1 MGNDSNNGALNAPSN
16 FLRGIIDA
24 DTASDKYANR
34 TDAQGKPLPNVILP
48 VFRPSRMVIF
58 ILAMQNPFA

>member
-24 DTASDKYANR
+24 DSAS
-34 TDAQGKPLPNVILP
+34 GK
-48 VFRPSRMVIF
+48 
-58 ILAMQNPFA
+58 